1 MNRRCNARHGNFSNG
16 NFFLGLLHGGRLE
29 VRFFEWSRLSQQSL
43 QQVFRH
49 LSTSTCIAFLI
60 KSLVVTMG
68 GKGKRKP
75 NRTAQR
81 SQAAAAQHQQQQNT
95 SESTTPQKQAF
106 IDYFNT
112 LIDSLYTQDS
122 TSHNGALPT
131 HPDAIAEVYR
141 KLKDWKPN
149 PTKSAWKK
157 ICGDQKKAR
166 SAQYSKAI
174 KKVHMRVGRLMK
186 NDGAKN

>member
-1 MNRRCNARHGNFSNG
+1 
-16 NFFLGLLHGGRLE
+16 
-29 VRFFEWSRLSQQSL
+29 
-43 QQVFRH
+43 
-49 LSTSTCIAFLI
+49 
-60 KSLVVTMG
+60 MG

-81 SQAAAAQHQQQQNT
+81 SQAAATQQQQQQNT
-95 SESTTPQKQAF
+95 SEPTTPERQAL
-106 IDYFNT
+106 IDCFT
-112 LIDSLYTQDS
+112 ALIDSLYASDT

-131 HPDAIAEVYR
+131 HPDAIVEVYS
-141 KLKDWKPN
+141 KLKDWKPDL
-149 PTKSAWKK
+149 TESAWEK

-186 NDGAKN
+186 DDGAKN